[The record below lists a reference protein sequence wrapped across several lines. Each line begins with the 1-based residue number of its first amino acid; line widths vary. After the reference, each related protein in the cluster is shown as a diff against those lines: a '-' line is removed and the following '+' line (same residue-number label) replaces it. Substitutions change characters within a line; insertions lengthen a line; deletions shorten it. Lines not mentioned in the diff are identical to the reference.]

1 MEGAGKRLFR
11 AFMIAGTHSG
21 AGKTTISLGLMGY
34 LSKKYKVAPFKI
46 GPDYIDST
54 YHRYVTGNYSG
65 NLDLYMLGEKNLK
78 SLFAHDSKEAD
89 ISIVEGVMGLYD
101 GMGTTSKGS
110 SADVAKI
117 LKIPVILVVDG
128 SSMAASI
135 SAIVLG
141 YIKYDRDVNIIG
153 VILNKIRTQGH
164 FELLRECIGR
174 DLGIKVF
181 GYLPRDLVL
190 DLPSRHL
197 GLVPTYEMTGLQEKF
212 ERLYQYIEKYIDV
225 DLILKNCYI
234 DKICNKTYMDVYE
247 PNNIF
252 EKKEKIR
259 IAYACDEA
267 FNFYY
272 MDGLKLFE
280 EYGAEFIPFSPIHDK
295 NLPEG
300 ITGIYIGGGFP
311 EMFAEEL
318 SQNIHMMD
326 SIKNAIDGGMPVYAE
341 CGGLMYLT
349 NSIKDLDGNIFPM
362 VGIYDADIMMTKGL
376 KHFGYVEAEVI
387 MDNVLFNKGSIVR
400 GHEFHHSELKGKLQN
415 VSYVVHKP
423 DKNDKWSCGYVYKNC
438 LATYVHINFYGYPD
452 AVKRFVN
459 KCFEFEAKGKLK

>member
-1 MEGAGKRLFR
+1 MFR

-89 ISIVEGVMGLYD
+89 ISIIEGVMGLYD

-128 SSMAASI
+128 SSIAASI

-141 YIKYDRDVNIIG
+141 YMKYDRDVNIIG

-164 FELLRECIGR
+164 FELLRECIER

-181 GYLPRDLVL
+181 GYLPRDIVL

-212 ERLYQYIEKYIDV
+212 ERLYQYIEEYIDI
-225 DLILKNCYI
+225 DMILKEVGQR
-234 DKICNKTYMDVYE
+234 DMDLPDRTRYLS
-247 PNNIF
+247 PCPA
-252 EKKEKIR
+252 K

-280 EYGAEFIPFSPIHDK
+280 EYGAELIPFSPIHDK

-300 ITGIYIGGGFP
+300 ISGIYIGGGFP

-318 SQNIHMMD
+318 SQNIDMMD
-326 SIKNAIDGGMPVYAE
+326 SIKNAIDDGMPVYAE

-349 NSIKDLDGNIFPM
+349 NSIKDLDGNVFPM

-400 GHEFHHSELKGKLQN
+400 GHEFHHSELKGKLRN

-438 LATYVHINFYGYPD
+438 LATYVHINLYAYPD
-452 AVKRFVN
+452 AVKGFVN
-459 KCFEFEAKGKLK
+459 KCFEFEARGKLK